1 MKIKCPRCGFSGTF
15 GATMPTDAQRAA
27 GIKSQAVDL
36 LDTSR
41 YVENETGELAICS
54 HCGAPLVFAGWVEIV
69 PDLLMNLSPEAR
81 KIIREGQ
88 EAVRRMKQDR
98 RQKP

>member
-36 LDTSR
+36 LDSPGH
-41 YVENETGELAICS
+41 VENEVGELAICS

-88 EAVRRMKQDR
+88 EAVHRMKQDR